1 MKRKR
6 KWYPF
11 FVIMVCAVIAFWTIV
26 LVEGYVL
33 AADGT
38 LVKREKELKVLAALQ
53 SAAAQGTEG
62 LFLAMT
68 EAEET
73 IKTAMAEAEE
83 TMAGTDTPKGEPLP
97 EEPPKEEQER
107 EFTQVDMSYLDG
119 ALFIGDSRT
128 STLAEYAGWDQ
139 TDFFVEYGLT
149 IWDVMDER
157 IAKDPDT
164 GGTITV
170 REGLSRKKY
179 DKIYIMLGI
188 NELGNETA
196 DIFYEQYKTVIDEIR
211 TLQPEAVI
219 FVESIMHVSEAKDR
233 EGTYINNEEIY
244 RRNDKIK
251 LLADNKHV
259 FWLDVNEVFD
269 QEGTGKLNPDYTG
282 DGVHLK
288 VKCIP
293 IWRDFLLSHGIE

>member
-1 MKRKR
+1 MRRKR
-6 KWYPF
+6 TWYPF
-11 FVIMVCAVIAFWTIV
+11 CMIMACAVVAFWAIL
-26 LVEGYVL
+26 LVRGYAL

-38 LVKREKELKVLAALQ
+38 LVKREKALKALEAVQTALKPNMAPFYSAMEEAGDILRTAALEQ
-53 SAAAQGTEG
+53 QDTAK
-62 LFLAMT
+62 
-68 EAEET
+68 EE
-73 IKTAMAEAEE
+73 EV
-83 TMAGTDTPKGEPLP
+83 PQ
-97 EEPPKEEQER
+97 EEPEDKER

-139 TDFFVEYGLT
+139 TDFYVEYGLT

-170 REGLSRKKY
+170 REGLQKRKY

-196 DIFYEQYKTVIDEIR
+196 DIFYEQYKAVVDEIR
-211 TLQPEAVI
+211 ALQPEAVVFI
-219 FVESIMHVSEAKDR
+219 QSIMHVSERKDS

-244 RRNDKIK
+244 RRNDKIQ

-269 QEGTGKLNPDYTG
+269 QEGTAKLNPDYTG

-293 IWRDFLLSHGIE
+293 IWQDFLLSHGIE

>member
-11 FVIMVCAVIAFWTIV
+11 CILMSCALIAFWAIV

-38 LVKREKELKVLAALQ
+38 LVKREKVLKSLAALQ
-53 SAAAQGTEG
+53 EAVAPGTEE
-62 LFLAMT
+62 LFLAM
-68 EAEET
+68 EET
-73 IKTAMAEAEE
+73 GAAIEAAMAEP
-83 TMAGTDTPKGEPLP
+83 DTPQEEALP
-97 EEPPKEEQER
+97 EEIPEEKER

-128 STLAEYAGWDQ
+128 STLAEYAGWEQ

-164 GGTITV
+164 GGTVTV

-196 DIFYEQYKTVIDEIR
+196 ELFYEQYKMVIDEIR

-219 FVESIMHVSEAKDR
+219 FVESIMHVSDKKDR

>member
-11 FVIMVCAVIAFWTIV
+11 CILMSCALIAFWAIV

-38 LVKREKELKVLAALQ
+38 LVKREKVLKSLAALQ
-53 SAAAQGTEG
+53 EAVAPGTEE
-62 LFLAMT
+62 LFLAM
-68 EAEET
+68 EET
-73 IKTAMAEAEE
+73 GAAIEAAAMAEP
-83 TMAGTDTPKGEPLP
+83 DTPQEEALP
-97 EEPPKEEQER
+97 EEVPEEKER

-128 STLAEYAGWDQ
+128 STLAEYAGWEQ

-164 GGTITV
+164 GGTVTV

-196 DIFYEQYKTVIDEIR
+196 ELFYEQYKTVIDEIR

-219 FVESIMHVSEAKDR
+219 FVESIMHVSDKKDR